1 MEKFILRSKKLKKI
15 SLLLLL
21 LSHFAWASIPVQHTP
36 YPGGIAVFDFET
48 THSNPKAFYRTVP
61 LYTQHIEGNH
71 WQVLLGIPL
80 LEKAGKKSI
89 TIQDFSTRT
98 LDVEIKIIKNKPVKQ
113 NIKLNGKNKKYVD
126 PNAAHMDRIKKER
139 VILGKTRLFFSDK
152 TLSNGVFIRPVLGVI
167 TSPFGVKRLYN
178 GQPRNPHTGIDYAG
192 ATGTPIKAP
201 ADGKVILSG
210 QYFFNGNT
218 IFLDHGQG
226 LISVYIHMDKRIA
239 KQGKMV
245 KKGETIGTIG
255 QTGRATGPHL
265 HWGVYLNRTTVHP
278 NLLMGK
284 SVL

>member
-1 MEKFILRSKKLKKI
+1 MKKI

-113 NIKLNGKNKKYVD
+113 NIKLKGKNKKYVD

>member
-21 LSHFAWASIPVQHTP
+21 LSHFAWASIPIQHTP

-113 NIKLNGKNKKYVD
+113 NIKLKGKNKKYVD

>member
-113 NIKLNGKNKKYVD
+113 NIKLKGKNKKYVD

-210 QYFFNGNT
+210 QYFFNGNA